1 MQVQKPIEKGTLLSE
16 VRAKVTTETIK
27 EITPFGIRAE
37 VNYAGEVAGASYS
50 GRHVE
55 TVSLLL
61 RTDGG
66 YDGEAK
72 ILQSTND
79 GDVIVGTLHG
89 VGRVTGPTTS
99 KGEGEVIFVTQSPKL
114 SWMNNRKCRV
124 EWTTDSATG
133 ELDKKFFAL

>member
-1 MQVQKPIEKGTLLSE
+1 MQAQIEKGALLCE

-37 VNYAGEVAGASYS
+37 VNYVGEVAGASYS

-55 TVSLLL
+55 SVSLFYK
-61 RTDGG
+61 TDGT

-72 ILQSTND
+72 MLQSTNE

-89 VGRVTGPTTS
+89 AGRMTGPTTS
-99 KGEGEVIFVTQSPKL
+99 KGEGEVIFMTQSPKL
-114 SWMNNRKCRV
+114 SWLNNRKCRV

-133 ELDKKFFAL
+133 ELHKKFFAL